1 MGLYLGDSEKLKLIL
16 NGVVYK
22 LNVYTGT
29 QSASVVRLLSSD
41 NYILKDKNGYYLSI
55 KENNL
60 ILEES
65 D

>member
-1 MGLYLGDSEKLKLIL
+1 MGLYLGNSGRLKLIL

-22 LNVYTGT
+22 VNVYTGT
-29 QSASVVRLLSSD
+29 QAINGVRLLSSD
-41 NYILKDKNGYYLSI
+41 DYILKDINGEYLTI

-60 ILEES
+60 ILEEG